1 MAKEIT
7 TNEPIDDETASGV
20 AARLLPY
27 ARGRHIALPPH
38 TTIELIENPQVL
50 SVPGSAYY
58 GHGLIAWQGQHIALI
73 ELDFLLR
80 AMPNGQATQ
89 APRYALV
96 VAYQQAAGLAI
107 EHAAIALT
115 QLPESVTVSDA
126 AMCALPDNS
135 DLWPM
140 IALSCFEHNGQPVPV
155 VDTSK
160 LFCAYH
166 G

>member
-7 TNEPIDDETASGV
+7 TSEPIDGESHPGV
-20 AARLLPY
+20 VARLLQY
-27 ARGRHIALPPH
+27 SRGRHIALPPH

-50 SVPGSAYY
+50 PVPGSAYY
-58 GHGLIAWQGQHIALI
+58 GHGLMAWQGQHSAMI
-73 ELDFLLR
+73 ELEVLLR
-80 AMPNGQATQ
+80 AIPGGHALR

-96 VAYQQAAGLAI
+96 VAYQRAAGLPI
-107 EHAAIALT
+107 EHGAIALA

-126 AMCALPDNS
+126 AACALPGNS
-135 DLWPM
+135 DLWPV
-140 IALSCFEHNGQPVPV
+140 IALSCFQHEGQPVPV

-160 LFCAYH
+160 LFGAYH